1 MKEYAETLREI
12 EEQIYARAGK
22 IFNIS
27 SAQQLRAVLDEISEE
42 DPINH
47 MIVTDLLAEYRCYV
61 HLNAISA

>member
-42 DPINH
+42 DSIND
-47 MIVTDLLAEYRCYV
+47 MLAKYRRYAQ
-61 HLNAISA
+61 LNAVSE

>member
-27 SAQQLRAVLDEISEE
+27 SAQQLRAVLDELGEQ
-42 DPINH
+42 DPIND
-47 MIVTDLLAEYRCYV
+47 MLAEYRRYAQ
-61 HLNAISA
+61 LNAVNE

>member
-27 SAQQLRAVLDEISEE
+27 SAIQLGAVLDELGEQ
-42 DPINH
+42 DQIND
-47 MIVTDLLAEYRCYV
+47 MLAEYRRY
-61 HLNAISA
+61 A

>member
-27 SAQQLRAVLDEISEE
+27 SAKHLRAVLDEISEE
-42 DPINH
+42 NPINH
-47 MIVTDLLAEYRCYV
+47 MIVTDLLAEYRCYA

>member
-42 DPINH
+42 DPIND
-47 MIVTDLLAEYRCYV
+47 MLAKYRCYA